1 MSAAPD
7 LNRTPDLVVLGA
19 TTVGYYLAR
28 DLLKTPWKRRL
39 AGLSV
44 LAAGG
49 AAAWSKFRSQTP
61 ATEQAARQ
69 ATLSTTPDST
79 GHGGTPTPGAS
90 PRSYLVPAAVGGVT
104 LIAGSWFNA
113 KIDRLA
119 TGAIT
124 RTVGKLPLVGG
135 LFRRLPNTTWGIAQ
149 VGLVAAVAR
158 LSEENPAVA
167 ADAAATTGAKTP
179 VTSSAKDA
187 K

>member
-1 MSAAPD
+1 M
-7 LNRTPDLVVLGA
+7 
-19 TTVGYYLAR
+19 VGYYLAR

-49 AAAWSKFRSQTP
+49 AAAWSKLRSQTP
-61 ATEQAARQ
+61 ATR
-69 ATLSTTPDST
+69 STTPDST

-104 LIAGSWFNA
+104 LVAGSWVNA

-167 ADAAATTGAKTP
+167 ADTGATTGAKTP

>member
-49 AAAWSKFRSQTP
+49 AAAWSKLRSQTP
-61 ATEQAARQ
+61 

-104 LIAGSWFNA
+104 LVAGSWVNA

-135 LFRRLPNTTWGIAQ
+135 LFRRLPSTTWGIAQ

-158 LSEENPAVA
+158 LSEENPSVA
-167 ADAAATTGAKTP
+167 ADTGATTGAKTP